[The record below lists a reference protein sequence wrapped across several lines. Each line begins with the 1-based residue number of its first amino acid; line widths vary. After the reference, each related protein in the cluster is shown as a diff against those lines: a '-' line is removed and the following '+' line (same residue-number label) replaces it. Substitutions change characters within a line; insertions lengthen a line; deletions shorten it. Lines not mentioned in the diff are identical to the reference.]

1 MAEATQDQRTIFAMG
16 GGGFS
21 MEPDNLALDQYILA
35 LTKQE
40 RPKVCFLP
48 TASGDAE
55 EYIQRFHTSLET
67 LGTEHSHLSLTRYNQ
82 PDPHRHLLDQDVIYV
97 GGGNSFQMLLV
108 WRAHGIHETLRQAWE
123 EGIILCGIS
132 AGSLCWFSGSITD
145 SWGHPLQVLDDGLG
159 FLPDSHCPHYDGE
172 PERQEIYEE
181 SIASGVLPPGVAVE
195 DSCGVLYRGTQF
207 VESVCSVPGKS
218 SYRVTADGQKAQK
231 TPIPTRTLPR
241 LTPEAARPATK

>member
-1 MAEATQDQRTIFAMG
+1 MSETPPEHQTIFAMG

-35 LTKQE
+35 LTGKE

-55 EYIQRFHTSLET
+55 GYIERFHAAMGT

-82 PDPHRHLLDQDVIYV
+82 PEPHEHLLDQDVIYV

-108 WRAHGIHETLRQAWE
+108 WRAHGIDKTLRQAWE
-123 EGIILCGIS
+123 QGTILCGLS

-145 SWGHPLQVLDDGLG
+145 SWGRPLRVLSDGLG
-159 FLPDSHCPHYDGE
+159 FLPESHCPHYDGE
-172 PERQEIYEE
+172 PERRKIYEE
-181 SIASGVLPPGVAVE
+181 SIANGTLPPGIAVE
-195 DSCGVLYRGTQF
+195 DSCGVLYRGTQL

-218 SYRVTADGQKAQK
+218 AYRVTADGEKAK
-231 TPIPTRTLPR
+231 LTPIPTRKLPPHVR
-241 LTPEAARPATK
+241 G